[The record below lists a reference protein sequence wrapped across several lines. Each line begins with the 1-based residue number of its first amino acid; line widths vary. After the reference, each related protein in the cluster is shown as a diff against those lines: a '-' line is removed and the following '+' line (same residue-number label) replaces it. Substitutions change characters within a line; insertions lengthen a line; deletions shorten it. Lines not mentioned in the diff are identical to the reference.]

1 MVVGDAEGN
10 AFAGLAKGRR
20 PAQKRLIPD
29 QSEEGDVVKRR
40 KPEFAKIARDQLEDV
55 DHGCRVTGRTA

>member
-1 MVVGDAEGN
+1 M
-10 AFAGLAKGRR
+10 
-20 PAQKRLIPD
+20 IPD

-55 DHGCRVTGRTA
+55 DHGCRVSERTA